1 MSLTSNEAAR
11 RYCSV
16 QYLLGA
22 GTPRVN
28 QPLPAR
34 PDSKFFDAEYN
45 KWNIIHN
52 SGALKKS
59 IQCFADLLPIAT
71 TLHKNNRRGP
81 RLLVFSVDV
90 LGETVTFDS
99 YLKSDGSTK
108 TEYGK
113 CETYTAQKYNDNL
126 GHDPKHVLDGMLVL
140 KSEFCEVSHAP
151 IESHMRQGF

>member
-1 MSLTSNEAAR
+1 M
-11 RYCSV
+11 
-16 QYLLGA
+16 
-22 GTPRVN
+22 N

-34 PDSKFFDAEYN
+34 PDFKFFDAEYN

-81 RLLVFSVDV
+81 RLLVISVDV
-90 LGETVTFDS
+90 LRETVTFDS
-99 YLKSDGSTK
+99 YLKSTK

-126 GHDPKHVLDGMLVL
+126 GNDPQHVLDGMLVL
-140 KSEFCEVSHAP
+140 KSEFCEVFHAP
-151 IESHMRQGF
+151 IVSHMRQRF